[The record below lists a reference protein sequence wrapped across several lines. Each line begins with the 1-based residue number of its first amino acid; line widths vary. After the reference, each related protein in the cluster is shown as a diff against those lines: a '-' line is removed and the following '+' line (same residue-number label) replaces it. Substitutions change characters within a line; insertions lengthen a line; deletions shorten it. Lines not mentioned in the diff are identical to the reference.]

1 MAVLSC
7 AFEGRSMYP
16 TLRNGERVLVSPVA
30 YDELVIGDLIVFHD
44 GRGLL
49 CHRLIRKTNRT
60 LSLKGD
66 TNLWADPP
74 IPWSQALGRVTS
86 TVEPDLRLRSLDTP
100 RQQRAREPPRSQL
113 LSGGLLFSS
122 AALSRA
128 LSLVAARHRVGRVA
142 NRSTAPQAVCARK
155 SLFSGAD
162 EKKL

>member
-1 MAVLSC
+1 MIAAPETAQAVEEAMRLHGR
-7 AFEGRSMYP
+7 AVVRIQGRSMYP

-100 RQQRAREPPRSQL
+100 RQQRRASL
-113 LSGGLLFSS
+113 LAHNSY
-122 AALSRA
+122 
-128 LSLVAARHRVGRVA
+128 LVAFYFHLLHFLGRC
-142 NRSTAPQAVCARK
+142 RWWQH
-155 SLFSGAD
+155 GI
-162 EKKL
+162 EWEE